1 MTTPPP
7 ATGMD
12 ALAAELERL
21 GYAVDLSRRELG
33 ILVIPGF
40 PVEVGRH
47 AGTKVDVGVP
57 AADYP
62 FSAPACIHVRP
73 GLSYSGPNN
82 IIASA
87 LGPDW
92 QYWSRRLSEW
102 AADRSARHI
111 ISYINR
117 IFLDA

>member
-1 MTTPPP
+1 MITTPP
-7 ATGMD
+7 AAGLD
-12 ALAAELERL
+12 ALAAEFEKM
-21 GYAVDLSRRELG
+21 GYTVDLSRRELG
-33 ILVIPGF
+33 ILVIPSF
-40 PVEVGRH
+40 SVEVGRH
-47 AGTKVDVGVP
+47 TGMRVDVGVP

-73 GLSYSGPNN
+73 GLPYSGPNN
-82 IIASA
+82 IVASA

-102 AADRSARHI
+102 SADRSARHI